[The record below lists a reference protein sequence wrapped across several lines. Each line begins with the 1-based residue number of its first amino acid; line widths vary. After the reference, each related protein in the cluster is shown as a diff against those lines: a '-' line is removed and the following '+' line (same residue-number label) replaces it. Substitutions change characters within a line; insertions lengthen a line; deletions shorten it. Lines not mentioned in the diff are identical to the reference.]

1 MEEEIARKKEKKKKK
16 KKRNNHEE
24 RGRGLRLKGTTT
36 QGGQTLSEVDERAS
50 DPNLIGLPASLEAHY
65 IWALKPTNQ
74 DHREAYAVVRKKTFL
89 RSSFTTPSISVPSI
103 QAW

>member
-74 DHREAYAVVRKKTFL
+74 DHWEAYAVVRKKTFL
-89 RSSFTTPSISVPSI
+89 RSFTTPSISVPSI